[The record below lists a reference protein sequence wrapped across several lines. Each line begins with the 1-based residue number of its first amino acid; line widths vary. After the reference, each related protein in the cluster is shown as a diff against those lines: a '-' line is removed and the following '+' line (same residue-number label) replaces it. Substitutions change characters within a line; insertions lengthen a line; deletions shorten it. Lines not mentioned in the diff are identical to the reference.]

1 MVKADLCFRAEYRPE
16 WRLLNPN
23 LAGGALLDVGCY
35 VVSFA
40 SMLLGN
46 PTQVSGMSF
55 IGQTGVDEQSTI
67 LLGHPEGR
75 MAVLNCAVRTDGPR
89 DAWVLGTEG
98 SLHLDPLFAWTPR
111 ITLKT
116 ERGIEEHFDFEE
128 VGFEHEIAESMRCL
142 QGGLIESPT
151 MPLDESLTIMR
162 TLDSLRQQGGLR
174 YAEEG

>member
-1 MVKADLCFRAEYRPE
+1 
-16 WRLLNPN
+16 
-23 LAGGALLDVGCY
+23 
-35 VVSFA
+35 
-40 SMLLGN
+40 
-46 PTQVSGMSF
+46 
-55 IGQTGVDEQSTI
+55 
-67 LLGHPEGR
+67 